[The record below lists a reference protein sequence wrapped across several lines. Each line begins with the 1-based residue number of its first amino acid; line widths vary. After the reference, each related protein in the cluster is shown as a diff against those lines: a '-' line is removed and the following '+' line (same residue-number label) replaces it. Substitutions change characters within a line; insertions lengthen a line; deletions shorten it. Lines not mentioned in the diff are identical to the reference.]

1 MADVKWIKITT
12 DIFSDEKI
20 LLIEQMPD
28 ADSLLVIWFKLLCMA
43 GKENN
48 YGVFLMRNR
57 MPYTEEMLATIFR
70 RPLNTVRF
78 ALATFEAFGM
88 IEIEDDIICIPNWE
102 KHQNIE
108 GMEKI
113 REQNRIRKQRQ
124 RERQKQ
130 KLLED
135 GHVTSRDSHAT
146 DKIRIEEDK
155 NRLDN
160 NILSDSDEP
169 EQPTPKKTKPVKHK
183 YGEYNN
189 VLLTDEEMEK
199 LKTEYPDIDERIERL
214 SSYVASTGKS
224 YKSHYATIRNW
235 ARKDATAKPT
245 RQEVV
250 PSWLKNKKPGF
261 NEFQM
266 KQDYD
271 VDELERELLNNGP
284 GFEERKEALQNRL
297 KEKYG
302 KGKGEAN

>member
-48 YGVFLMRNR
+48 YGVFMMRNR

-70 RPLNTVRF
+70 RPLNTVRL
-78 ALATFEAFGM
+78 ALSTFEAFGM
-88 IEIEDDIICIPNWE
+88 IDIEDEIITIPNWE

-124 RERQKQ
+124 RERERL
-130 KLLED
+130 LLEENVTVT
-135 GHVTSRDSHAT
+135 GHHAT
-146 DKIRIEEDK
+146 DKNREEKNRLEEEK

-160 NILSDSDEP
+160 NIFDSDESAP
-169 EQPTPKKTKPVKHK
+169 SPSQKSKPVKHK

-189 VLLTDEEMEK
+189 VLLTDEELDK
-199 LKTEYPDIDERIERL
+199 LKSEYSDYQERIERL

-235 ARKDATAKPT
+235 ARKDAEVKPINRPYAKQT
-245 RQEVV
+245 
-250 PSWLKNKKPGF
+250 KA
-261 NEFQM
+261 
-266 KQDYD
+266 
-271 VDELERELLNNGP
+271 DELDDAY
-284 GFEERKEALQNRL
+284 KMMADWA
-297 KEKYG
+297 
-302 KGKGEAN
+302 GE